1 MIDDRRSLKEEKERL
16 IGRSI
21 YMLQSRESL
30 RMRGEVQRWNGNE
43 RKES

>member
-1 MIDDRRSLKEEKERL
+1 MIDDRRSLKEKERL

-21 YMLQSRESL
+21 YVLQSRESL